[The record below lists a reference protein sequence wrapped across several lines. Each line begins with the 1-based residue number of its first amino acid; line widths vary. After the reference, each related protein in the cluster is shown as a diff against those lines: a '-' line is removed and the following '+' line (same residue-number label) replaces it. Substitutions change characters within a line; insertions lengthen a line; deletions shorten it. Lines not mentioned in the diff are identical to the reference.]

1 VVGGT
6 SYWIQHLIFSD
17 RLSVDPL
24 SSPESGPLS
33 SRPASRDLE
42 EAMSLLQ
49 PDMLRLFHN
58 LPGAPPSAATD
69 PEVAFSLHTLLTTLD
84 PPVAGRWHWRD
95 TRKVL
100 RSLVII
106 RNTGRLL
113 SEIFV
118 EQSRQSNVPRLEAT
132 RFGVSFFVTLLIDI
146 RLCVS
151 GFMLT
156 HPC

>member
-1 VVGGT
+1 M
-6 SYWIQHLIFSD
+6 
-17 RLSVDPL
+17 DPL

-33 SRPASRDLE
+33 SPPASRGLE

-49 PDMLRLFHN
+49 PDMLRLFNN
-58 LPGAPPSAATD
+58 LPGTPPSAATD
-69 PEVAFSLHTLLTTLD
+69 PEVAFSLHALLATLD
-84 PPVAGRWHWRD
+84 PPIAGRWHWRD

-100 RSLVII
+100 RSLVVIKD
-106 RNTGRLL
+106 TGRLL

-118 EQSRQSNVPRLEAT
+118 DQSRQTNVPRLEPT

-151 GFMLT
+151 GFTLT
-156 HPC
+156 RRC